1 MDSAPAS
8 YQQLKHTDSAYA
20 LVQAASLPYEHFS
33 ERSGS
38 VVPGTHP
45 GPESQLTDA
54 ITTEVR
60 VDSALRGYI
69 EVNTEL
75 ATPMAMTA
83 ANAMLS
89 TSDDCFGPFVYQ
101 ANGLSTVCT
110 SGYLQSPTRKRS
122 VMVNDYTIPFSVT
135 TAIGLIGGVR
145 FLRRSTLPH
154 PVLYVNMEYT
164 PGGGVWIPVG
174 APQLMD
180 GLVISIPFT
189 LPINT
194 AGVRFPVSVQFNATT
209 QVALDI
215 TVQPDSGSYRFPHVW
230 STLEL
235 FSWPYLSSL
244 PATQMM
250 RRIACD
256 ALFTWTG
263 STLENGGKIAGGL
276 VPHTFVPNAENPFTA
291 VATLRSDRMD
301 GPIKFGAHGTW
312 RAAAVAELDRVTV
325 FDWQPARLKLVF
337 GYSFASSEGSARIR
351 QFGMFGFTSTN
362 PIIGRMMWT
371 PAATPAMIEA
381 LGIYWE
387 NYPALTSNEDHV
399 ILKSIKSA
407 GRLGVRGLKALLE
420 QDDKLAALALSMG
433 QPEVATAIKMAGT
446 VNRARKAK
454 KARATAKKPNP
465 APTKKP
471 RK

>member
-38 VVPGTHP
+38 VVPGTYP
-45 GPESQLTDA
+45 GPESQLTDS
-54 ITTEVR
+54 ITTEVQ
-60 VDSALRGYI
+60 VDQALRGYI
-69 EVNTEL
+69 EINAEL
-75 ATPMAMTA
+75 ATPMAMTRFE
-83 ANAMLS
+83 AMS
-89 TSDDCFGPFVYQ
+89 ATPDDCFGPFVYQ
-101 ANGLSTVCT
+101 TNGQSTVCT
-110 SGYLQSPTRKRS
+110 SGYLQVPTRKRS
-122 VMVNDYTIPFSVT
+122 VMVNDSSIPFTVDST
-135 TAIGLIGGVR
+135 LIGGVR

-164 PGGGVWIPVG
+164 PGGGVWIAVG
-174 APQLMD
+174 PPTLMD
-180 GLVISIPFT
+180 GLLVSIPFT
-189 LPINT
+189 LPTTTVGI
-194 AGVRFPVSVQFNATT
+194 RFPVAVHFNATT

-215 TVQPDSGSYRFPHVW
+215 TVQPDSGTYYFPRLW
-230 STLEL
+230 STLDL
-235 FSWPYLSSL
+235 YSWPYLSNL
-244 PATQMM
+244 PPTQMM

-263 STLENGGKIAGGL
+263 STLENGGKIAGAL
-276 VPHTFVPNAENPFTA
+276 VPHTFSPNADNPFTA
-291 VATLRSDRMD
+291 VAVLKTDRMD

-337 GYSFASSEGSARIR
+337 GYSVASQEGSARIR

-362 PIIGRMMWT
+362 PIIGRMVWT
-371 PAATPAMIEA
+371 PAVTPAMVEA

-399 ILKSIKSA
+399 ILKSIKNA

-433 QPEVATAIKMAGT
+433 QPEVAAAIKLAGT
-446 VNRARKAK
+446 ANRVRKGK
-454 KARATAKKPNP
+454 KASTPAKKPNP
-465 APTKKP
+465 APSRKP

>member
-1 MDSAPAS
+1 MDSAPPS
-8 YQQLKHTDSAYA
+8 YQLLKHTDSAYA

-38 VVPGTHP
+38 AVPGTHP

-54 ITTEVR
+54 ITTEVQ
-60 VDSALRGYI
+60 VDSQLRGYI
-69 EVNTEL
+69 EINTEL

-83 ANAMLS
+83 STIMAI

-101 ANGLSTVCT
+101 TNGLSTICT
-110 SGYLQSPTRKRS
+110 SGYLQAPTRKRS
-122 VMVNDYTIPFSVT
+122 VMVNDYSIPLTVT
-135 TAIGLIGGVR
+135 SNMTGGVR
-145 FLRRSTLPH
+145 FIRRTLVPH
-154 PVLYVNMEYT
+154 PVLVVNVEYT
-164 PGGGVWIPVG
+164 LGGGVWIPVG
-174 APQLMD
+174 APVIMD
-180 GLVISIPFT
+180 DVAVSVPAP
-189 LPINT
+189 LP
-194 AGVRFPVSVQFNATT
+194 AGAVGIRFPVSVQFNATT

-215 TVQPDSGSYRFPHVW
+215 TLQPDSGAYRFPPVW
-230 STLEL
+230 STLDL
-235 FSWPYLSSL
+235 FSWPYLSGL

-276 VPHTFVPNAENPFTA
+276 VPHTFAPNSENPFAA
-291 VATLRSDRMD
+291 VATLRTDRMD

-312 RAAAVAELDRVTV
+312 RAAAIAELDRVTV

-337 GYSFASSEGSARIR
+337 GYSFASSDGSARIR

-362 PIIGRMMWT
+362 PIIGRMIWT
-371 PAATPAMIEA
+371 PAVTPAMIEA
-381 LGIYWE
+381 LGVYWE

-399 ILKSIKSA
+399 ILKSIKNA

-433 QPEVATAIKMAGT
+433 QPEVAAAIKMAGT

-454 KARATAKKPNP
+454 KAKAPAAKKSNP
-465 APTKKP
+465 APSKKP